1 MIFCFIFCLCFII
14 IQIEVKKQT
23 FILRKD
29 LQFMNERRNRRLMQL
44 VRHVHGLM
52 DIDDTQKNRDSQDH
66 LGSLYA
72 NDKKFIFTDNN
83 PHNMHGEW
91 THFISDKE
99 SADNADDTVIFYCH
113 GGGYMTGSCLYARS
127 LTMKLAKY
135 THHDVFCFDYRPAP
149 EHP

>member
-66 LGSLYA
+66 LGSL
-72 NDKKFIFTDNN
+72 
-83 PHNMHGEW
+83 
-91 THFISDKE
+91 
-99 SADNADDTVIFYCH
+99 
-113 GGGYMTGSCLYARS
+113 
-127 LTMKLAKY
+127 
-135 THHDVFCFDYRPAP
+135 
-149 EHP
+149 